1 MEADHDTKFVFQ
13 LSIIYGATFE
23 SRRFPP
29 VAGIARIA
37 LLIIK
42 GRRFKRHVLF
52 GEKNVERL
60 NIPGTKQQDLST
72 ATTPLL

>member
-1 MEADHDTKFVFQ
+1 MEADQDTKFVFQ

-42 GRRFKRHVLF
+42 GRRFKRHVF